1 MEIQLTSPQQYN
13 ITSLKPINLFM
24 AGVGSGKTHL
34 GGVIS
39 NYFVTNFPHVKGM
52 ICANTYLQLTQ
63 STMFRVR
70 EVWKDVFQITEGR
83 DYVVGKNPPQNYNT
97 EHHNFNDYFNI
108 ISFRNGAIIF
118 MASLDNP
125 AAHEGKEIGWCI
137 CDETKDTKEETI
149 KEIIIA
155 RLRQRGIYIRD
166 AELTKEPTDKAFNP
180 LYILTSPA
188 KVDWINEWFE
198 LEQKEKEIQ
207 AKIYTEGNYYAS
219 EFKNK
224 CITISS
230 THHNIKN
237 LSQGYIDNLLINH
250 TDIDGKLKQSGKRLI
265 YGDPFV
271 KAGGEFYSS
280 FDRLRHIKEA
290 PFIEGLP
297 VHISYDFNVVP
308 YITLTCWQIKPE
320 KGYYEVRCFDEFC
333 LPSPDNSSER
343 VSLAFKRKYGDKLK
357 HGLYYYGDPT
367 GNNRDTRSRRSDY
380 DYIREALREYL
391 NNMSDKVPRKAP
403 AIIKRRDFVNNV
415 LDEKFPIKIVVD
427 IGCKKMIGDLE
438 YTKED
443 VDGRKLKQV
452 VTNPDTG
459 QRYEK
464 YGHTGDA
471 LDYMITVAFSGYY
484 DKY

>member
-1 MEIQLTSPQQYN
+1 MEIQLTNPQKFN

-39 NYFVTNFPHVKGM
+39 YNFANNFPHVKGM
-52 ICANTYLQLTQ
+52 IAANTYLQLSQ
-63 STMFRVR
+63 STMFRIR
-70 EVWKDVFQITEGR
+70 EVWKHDFNLIEDR
-83 DYVVGKNPPQNYNT
+83 DYVDNKRPPSHFNT
-97 EHHNFNDYFNI
+97 TYHNFDDYYNI
-108 ISFRNGAIIF
+108 ISFRSGAIIF
-118 MASLDNP
+118 KASLDRP
-125 AAHEGKEIGWCI
+125 AAHEGKEVGWCI
-137 CDETKDTKEETI
+137 CDETKDTKEEVI
-149 KEIIIA
+149 KDVIIA
-155 RLRQRGIYIRD
+155 RLRQKGIFIKGNT
-166 AELTKEPTDKAFNP
+166 LTKEETDTSFNP

-198 LEQKEKEIQ
+198 LENLEKEIQ
-207 AKIYTEGNYYAS
+207 AKIYADNDFFRR

-230 THHNIKN
+230 TYHNMANVSK
-237 LSQGYIDNLLINH
+237 GYIDNLRINH

-280 FDRLRHIKEA
+280 FDRLRHVKSA

-297 VHISYDFNVVP
+297 VHVSYDFNVVP

-391 NNMSDKVPRKAP
+391 NNMSDKVQRKAP
-403 AIIKRRDFVNNV
+403 AVIKRRDFANNV
-415 LDEKFPIKIVVD
+415 FDEKFPIRVIVD
-427 IGCKKMIGDLE
+427 PSCKHVVADFE
-438 YTKED
+438 YVKED

-452 VTNPDTG
+452 VTNTDTG
-459 QRYEK
+459 QKYEK
-464 YGHTGDA
+464 YGHCSDA
-471 LDYMITVAFSGYY
+471 FDYMITVAFTGYY
-484 DKY
+484 DR